1 MMIEWL
7 AGDKVGLHPKMA
19 CEKVTVHAVKN
30 YLHEDGSRKTR
41 VLLVVHF
48 NEEQTTVIKRDFP
61 GLYRIM
67 GMFPV
72 YIVGPSKWG
81 FEAAFEHAVE
91 LLADTPLTTETPG
104 VAFDEKVDGLI
115 ARCRQFRETQEEAH
129 VT

>member
-1 MMIEWL
+1 MLDRTAIEGEL
-7 AGDKVGLHPKMA
+7 ARCAL
-19 CEKVTVHAVKN
+19 
-30 YLHEDGSRKTR
+30 
-41 VLLVVHF
+41 
-48 NEEQTTVIKRDFP
+48 
-61 GLYRIM
+61 
-67 GMFPV
+67 
-72 YIVGPSKWG
+72 GPSKWG